1 MTLHLADLDETGK
14 TLTQMSQLS
23 TSGLL
28 SPQGRKLT
36 TGNRDGLDLQKKSE
50 KGEAEG
56 KKTLRM
62 AAPTVNISITQEFT
76 LGDRVSQEPGQ
87 AHPIKGFVSHP
98 QFRTLKP
105 TFTLGHQRGDS
116 GRHWASYVELGSF

>member
-1 MTLHLADLDETGK
+1 MA
-14 TLTQMSQLS
+14 LTCKRNQ
-23 TSGLL
+23 
-28 SPQGRKLT
+28 RREKL
-36 TGNRDGLDLQKKSE
+36 RE
-50 KGEAEG
+50 
-56 KKTLRM
+56 KTLRM
-62 AAPTVNISITQEFT
+62 AALTVNISITQEFT
-76 LGDRVSQEPGQ
+76 HGNRVSQEPGQ